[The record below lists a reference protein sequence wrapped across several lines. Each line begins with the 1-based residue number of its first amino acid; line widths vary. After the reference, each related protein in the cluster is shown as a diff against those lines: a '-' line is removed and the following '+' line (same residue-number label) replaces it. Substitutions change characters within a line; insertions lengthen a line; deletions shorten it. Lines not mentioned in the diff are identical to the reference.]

1 MIPIKIL
8 PVLCF
13 SILLI
18 FQLGVLGV
26 SMLASSY
33 FKARKD
39 YWFWFSS
46 IALSCLGYILSLIE
60 IILSAQLSKLSF
72 LVTLAT
78 LCYGVSQALLILVL
92 KGLDRKSHSRNWTYS
107 AFFIAGA
114 YILLFEYGRI
124 FEDFVFRGV
133 LTSFFYIASGL
144 MELYI
149 FWNLRR
155 INLGSWS
162 RQLYF
167 PALAIGCN
175 LLLSFFRVIY
185 LLDIGVLDNP
195 SEIAISVTIFSLAQ
209 VFFTL
214 IFIGISYYWVEEL
227 GISNRK
233 LMAESKE
240 LQILMLAKERTLN
253 QLLLSQKSTMLGA
266 YAHLVA
272 HEINQP
278 LATLQ
283 IKADFLKE
291 LLSPKTD
298 LIKERSL
305 VESMIG
311 EIIRAAS
318 IIRSIKGLLTQDKNG
333 PSLFSLDALVTEVAE
348 KERNR
353 MLEQNIELNL
363 SLNAADPIFADKNE
377 LQLVLMNLL
386 ENAIFAIA
394 SSEKIVSKSPFKN
407 PDVRGQISLV
417 SFFEGENVVLKVIDN
432 GPGVGQQFRSS
443 LFELH
448 NTSKEGGTGMG
459 LWLSSYIAKRHN
471 GMLIYDDLYMKGASF
486 SLIFPRTLQLVDQ

>member
-26 SMLASSY
+26 SMLASPY

-39 YWFWFSS
+39 YWLWFFS
-46 IALSCLGYILSLIE
+46 IALSCLGYIFSLIE

-78 LCYGVSQALLILVL
+78 FCYGVSQVLLILVL
-92 KGLDRKSHSRNWTYS
+92 KGLNRKSQSRNWTYS

-114 YILLFEYGRI
+114 YILLFEYGRM
-124 FEDFVFRGV
+124 FEDFVFRGI
-133 LTSFFYIASGL
+133 LTSFFYITSGFI
-144 MELYI
+144 ELYI
-149 FWNLRR
+149 LWNLRL
-155 INLGSWS
+155 IKAGNWS

-167 PALAIGCN
+167 PAMAIGCN
-175 LLLSFFRVIY
+175 LLLSIFRVIY
-185 LLDIGVLDNP
+185 LLDISMLDIPN
-195 SEIAISVTIFSLAQ
+195 EIAISVTIFSLAQ

-233 LMAESKE
+233 LITESKE
-240 LQILMLAKERTLN
+240 LQVLMLAKERTLN

-291 LLSPKTD
+291 LLSSKTD

-305 VESMIG
+305 VDSMIG

-318 IIRSIKGLLTQDKNG
+318 IIRSIKGLLTQDKKG
-333 PSLFSLDALVTEVAE
+333 PSFFSLDTLLMEVAE

-394 SSEKIVSKSPFKN
+394 SSEKGVSKNAFK
-407 PDVRGQISLV
+407 DSEAQGQISLA
-417 SFFEGENVVLKVIDN
+417 SFFEGDNVVLKVIDN

-459 LWLSSYIAKRHN
+459 LWLSSYIAKRHH
-471 GMLIYDDLYMKGASF
+471 GALIYDDSYIKGASF
-486 SLIFPRTLQLVDQ
+486 SLVFPRILQQVDQ